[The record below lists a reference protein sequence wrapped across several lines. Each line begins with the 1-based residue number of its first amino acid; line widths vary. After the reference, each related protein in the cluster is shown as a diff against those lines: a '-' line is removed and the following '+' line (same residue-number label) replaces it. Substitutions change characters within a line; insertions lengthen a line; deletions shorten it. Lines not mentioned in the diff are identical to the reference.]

1 MTDIFKDSQLF
12 DIALLCQ
19 HEFADCVCECRGISV
34 STFTG
39 RWCSLGV
46 RNGEDNVKIRCNRYC
61 TIKSF
66 WSTGVIKGV
75 VCERSI

>member
-1 MTDIFKDSQLF
+1 
-12 DIALLCQ
+12 
-19 HEFADCVCECRGISV
+19 V

-39 RWCSLGV
+39 RWCSLGI
-46 RNGEDNVKIRCNRYC
+46 RNGEDDMQIRCDRGR

-75 VCERSI
+75 VCERSIWVFVASSARRVPRDTTSSCTSET